1 MEQAEQYSNDYRS
14 VDLALNIGVIL
25 FVELTIRWNDI
36 SGVHS
41 LDSPGQY
48 IPFFIGLAQLM
59 SVGYKAIKNYLK
71 NEAEEEDPGRRNP
84 YSE

>member
-1 MEQAEQYSNDYRS
+1 MEQYTNDYRS

-25 FVELTIRWNDI
+25 FVELTIRWNQI
-36 SGVHS
+36 SDVHS
-41 LDSPGQY
+41 LNSPGQF

-71 NEAEEEDPGRRNP
+71 NEADEEDPGRRNP
-84 YSE
+84 YSKC